1 MVELLKALM
10 KLSRIEHGV
19 MVAIGVIAGAV
30 SSGSIESLSSKGT
43 HIVLGSLAAILIEM
57 GLFTFNDVFNIEEDK
72 VNSPDRPLVRGC
84 IGIREASLFG
94 ALTLIVGMLL
104 SLIIGPISFILILL
118 VVMLGMA
125 YNVSLKRKGF
135 LGNVAVAFNTAMP
148 FVYGALLMSNITGII
163 LLFYLMAF
171 FSALGREVIKGIKD
185 LRGDIRVGTKT
196 LAAKYGSLIAARIA
210 ASFIV
215 IAVIM
220 SPLPI
225 LLVKNPIGYTTLI
238 LLTDTLLLYSSYKI
252 VVNPDEKEADKQ
264 RKITLLAMGAGI
276 VGFALSNL

>member
-148 FVYGALLMSNITGII
+148 FVYGALLMS
-163 LLFYLMAF
+163 
-171 FSALGREVIKGIKD
+171 
-185 LRGDIRVGTKT
+185 
-196 LAAKYGSLIAARIA
+196 
-210 ASFIV
+210 
-215 IAVIM
+215 
-220 SPLPI
+220 
-225 LLVKNPIGYTTLI
+225 
-238 LLTDTLLLYSSYKI
+238 
-252 VVNPDEKEADKQ
+252 
-264 RKITLLAMGAGI
+264 
-276 VGFALSNL
+276 